1 VSATPSAPGGKGVI
15 HDLGYARYAGERRGP
30 ATLWRVIMRQH
41 LAYAWKTLWRFKPW
55 VAVAVLATAIT
66 GGFMYLET
74 NETMRAINAMGK
86 GVRVVDGALL
96 WAFSAYRFA
105 AFMASMTI
113 GAAVIARDLE
123 SGAFTFYFS
132 RPVRPLDYVL
142 GKLAAQLV
150 LMAILFVA
158 GPLLLALFR
167 IGLSLDNAER
177 LEQLVLIPRVLIIGG
192 LGALVFGTV
201 PLAISALAGRRT
213 LALASWAAYYIAG
226 ITIVGALGGLF
237 WEPLRALD
245 PGQALDVVA
254 LGVLGFELPK
264 QDLPPLWA
272 AITGLMLHAV
282 AATAIVVVQVKR
294 LAEGSVGA
302 SS

>member
-1 VSATPSAPGGKGVI
+1 MSGVI

-41 LAYAWKTLWRFKPW
+41 LAYAWKTVWRFKPW
-55 VAVAVLATAIT
+55 VTVALLATVVT
-66 GGFMYLET
+66 GGFMYLQT
-74 NETMRAINAMGK
+74 NETVRAINAMGQ
-86 GVRVVDGALL
+86 GVRVIDAALPY
-96 WAFSAYRFA
+96 AFGAYRFA

-142 GKLAAQLV
+142 GKLTAQLV
-150 LMAILFVA
+150 LMAILFLA

-177 LEQLVLIPRVLIIGG
+177 LEQLWLIPRVLVIGG
-192 LGALVFGTV
+192 LGAVVFATV

-213 LALASWAAYYIAG
+213 LALATWAAYYIAG
-226 ITIVGALGGLF
+226 ITIVSALGGLF
-237 WEPLRALD
+237 WLPLRALD
-245 PGQALDVVA
+245 PGQALDIVA
-254 LGVLGFELPK
+254 FGVFDYAVPGE
-264 QDLPPLWA
+264 QIPPLWA
-272 AITGLMLHAV
+272 AVAGLVLHAV